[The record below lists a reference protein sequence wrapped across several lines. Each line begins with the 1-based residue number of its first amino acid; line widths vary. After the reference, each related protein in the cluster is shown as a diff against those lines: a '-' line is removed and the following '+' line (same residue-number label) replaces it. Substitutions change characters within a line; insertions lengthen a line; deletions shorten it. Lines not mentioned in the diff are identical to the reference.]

1 LTNTSGS
8 TTTSIKVRILKI
20 NSRSSKTVFA
30 MPLERYWDNE
40 TEYLENG

>member
-1 LTNTSGS
+1 LINTSGS
-8 TTTSIKVRILKI
+8 TTTSMKMKILKI

-30 MPLERYWDNE
+30 MPLERYWNNE